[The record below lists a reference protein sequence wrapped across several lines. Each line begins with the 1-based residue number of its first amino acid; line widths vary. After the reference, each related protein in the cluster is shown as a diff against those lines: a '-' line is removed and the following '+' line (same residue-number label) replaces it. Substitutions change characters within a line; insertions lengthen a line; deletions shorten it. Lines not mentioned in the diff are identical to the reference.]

1 MTIVRN
7 GVEIELT
14 GMEEV
19 EVYRKVKRE
28 YLIEDL
34 KAKAKE
40 MEYDPNDFTDEEWE
54 RFADHAEKTIGNNDS
69 LWESYWM
76 SIEYAL
82 EHI

>member
-14 GMEEV
+14 WTEQYDI
-19 EVYRKVKRE
+19 YRKCKRE
-28 YLIEDL
+28 YLIEDIKS
-34 KAKAKE
+34 KAE
-40 MEYDPNDFTDEEWE
+40 DLGYNPNDFTDEELD
-54 RFADHAEKTIGNNDS
+54 RLATRADRTIENNDG